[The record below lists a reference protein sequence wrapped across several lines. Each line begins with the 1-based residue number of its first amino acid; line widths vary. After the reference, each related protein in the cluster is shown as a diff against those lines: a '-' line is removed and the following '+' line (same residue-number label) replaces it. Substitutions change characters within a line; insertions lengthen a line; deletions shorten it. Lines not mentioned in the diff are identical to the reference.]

1 VAEVNNLVLDVNKT
15 RKKPASRLSFSRY
28 AVFILLFLGA
38 LIMLSPIAW
47 MVSMAF
53 KEQSE
58 IYTANPKLIPNKITF
73 QNFIDG
79 WVKGGFLHFFVNST
93 VVTTIR
99 VLLTVI
105 INAMAG
111 YAFGK
116 YRFRGKAFL
125 FMIVLSAMMIPD
137 QVRMI
142 PLYSLISS
150 LGLIDTFASVI
161 LPGLGATFGT
171 FLMTQYVKTIP
182 DELMEAARI
191 DGCSEY
197 RIFSQIIMPLVK
209 PALVTNLIFQFMWG
223 WNDLLYPLLF
233 LQSKENYTLQLAL
246 AFFRDSDTVT
256 AGPIMA
262 MSLGSIIPILIIFF
276 LLQRYFVEGIAVH
289 GVKG

>member
-1 VAEVNNLVLDVNKT
+1 MAEVNTVLKDNKMTQKTLSLNDYSRYVVFVLLVLG
-15 RKKPASRLSFSRY
+15 
-28 AVFILLFLGA
+28 AVVMLF
-38 LIMLSPIAW
+38 PIAW
-47 MVSMAF
+47 MVSMSL

-58 IYTANPKLIPNKITF
+58 IYTANPTLIPDKVTF
-73 QNFIDG
+73 QNFVDG
-79 WVKGGFLHFFVNST
+79 WVKGGFLDFFVNST
-93 VVTTIR
+93 FVTTTR
-99 VLLTVI
+99 VLLTVV

-116 YRFRGKAFL
+116 YNFRGKGPLFL
-125 FMIVLSAMMIPD
+125 LVLSAMMIPD
-137 QVRMI
+137 QIRMI
-142 PLYSLISS
+142 PLYSMMNA
-150 LGLIDTFASVI
+150 LGLIDTFAAVI
-161 LPGLGATFGT
+161 VPGLGATFGT
-171 FLMTQYVKTIP
+171 FLMTQYVRTVP

-262 MSLGSIIPILIIFF
+262 MSLVSILPILVIFF
-276 LLQRYFVEGIAVH
+276 LLQRYFVEGIAAH

>member
-1 VAEVNNLVLDVNKT
+1 MAEKTLLMKSITFRKTESLSATITRYSVFVLLV
-15 RKKPASRLSFSRY
+15 
-28 AVFILLFLGA
+28 LGA
-38 LIMLSPIAW
+38 LAMLFPIAW
-47 MVSMAF
+47 MISMSL
-53 KEQSE
+53 KDQSE
-58 IYTANPKLIPNKITF
+58 IYTASPKLIPDQITF

-79 WVKGGFLHFFVNST
+79 WVKGQFFQYFVNST
-93 VVTTIR
+93 FVTSTR
-99 VLLTVI
+99 VILTVI

-116 YRFRGKAFL
+116 YRFRGKGFL
-125 FMIVLSAMMIPD
+125 FLLVLSAMMIPD

-142 PLYSLISS
+142 PIYTLMSS
-150 LGLIDTFASVI
+150 LGLIDTYAAVI

-171 FLMTQYVKTIP
+171 FLMTQYVKTVP

-197 RIFSQIIMPLVK
+197 RIFSQIVMPLVK

-233 LQSKENYTLQLAL
+233 LQSQKMYTLQQAL
-246 AFFRDSDTVT
+246 AFFRDSDTIT
-256 AGPIMA
+256 GGPIMA
-262 MSLGSIIPILIIFF
+262 MSLVSILPILVIFF
-276 LLQRYFVEGIAVH
+276 FLQRYFVEGIAVH

>member
-1 VAEVNNLVLDVNKT
+1 MSL
-15 RKKPASRLSFSRY
+15 
-28 AVFILLFLGA
+28 
-38 LIMLSPIAW
+38 
-47 MVSMAF
+47 

-58 IYTANPKLIPNKITF
+58 IYTATPKLIPDNVTF

-79 WVKGGFLHFFVNST
+79 WVKGGFFDYFVNSSF
-93 VVTTIR
+93 VTATR
-99 VLLTVI
+99 VLLTVV

-116 YRFRGKAFL
+116 YHFKGKGFL
-125 FMIVLSAMMIPD
+125 FLLVLSAMMIPD
-137 QVRMI
+137 QIRMI
-142 PLYSLISS
+142 PLYSMMNLF
-150 LGLIDTFASVI
+150 GLIDTYTAVI

-171 FLMTQYVKTIP
+171 FLMTQYVRTVP

-197 RIFSQIIMPLVK
+197 RIFTQIIMPLVQ

-233 LQSKENYTLQLAL
+233 LQSKEHYTLQLAL
-246 AFFRDSDTVT
+246 AFFRDSDSVT

-262 MSLGSIIPILIIFF
+262 MSLVSILPILVIFF

>member
-1 VAEVNNLVLDVNKT
+1 MAEVRMMPVGRKGMKRTVVLST
-15 RKKPASRLSFSRY
+15 IFRY
-28 AVFILLFLGA
+28 GVFVMLLLGA
-38 LIMLSPIAW
+38 LVMLFPIAW
-47 MVSMAF
+47 MVSMSL
-53 KEQSE
+53 KEQNE
-58 IYTANPKLIPNKITF
+58 IYTQFPKLIPDKITL
-73 QNFIDG
+73 QNFSEG
-79 WVKGGFLHFFVNST
+79 WVKGGFYDYYVNST
-93 VVTTIR
+93 IVTTIR
-99 VLLTVI
+99 VLLTVA

-116 YRFRGKAFL
+116 YRFRGKGFL
-125 FMIVLSAMMIPD
+125 FLLVLSAMMIPD

-142 PLYSLISS
+142 PLYSMINS
-150 LGLIDTFASVI
+150 LGFMDTFASVI
-161 LPGLGATFGT
+161 FPGLGATFGT
-171 FLMTQYVKTIP
+171 FLMTQYVKTVP

-233 LQSKENYTLQLAL
+233 LQSQEKYTLQLAL

-262 MSLGSIIPILIIFF
+262 MSLASIIPILIIFF